1 MTSQALFQ
9 LKPLSLSKPLVPCQA
24 SPVALPGLPCHL
36 VSSLVALA
44 ARPVSLCSKVP
55 VSKSLYLSGRTIRL
69 SSLAERTISSVR
81 DSTAGACH
89 V

>member
-24 SPVALPGLPCHL
+24 SL
-36 VSSLVALA
+36 VFPSRQAVPLVALS

-55 VSKSLYLSGRTIRL
+55 VSKSLYFVRQDESFVIIGRESYFI
-69 SSLAERTISSVR
+69 
-81 DSTAGACH
+81 DSFGGQFMFS
-89 V
+89 